1 MKKSIIFLLLACPIV
16 SWAQLRHYKGHNAI
30 ELDGGFI
37 RYGYF
42 GGLSYVHYFSGN
54 FYLKATSFVSR
65 ITLTPAKL
73 KVNSVGFDIMPAY
86 TLYKKNAAFFVSAM
100 AGMSFIVSENIKEKD
115 IIGDKANKLGQ
126 LKTGFLGGIEMEY
139 YVAEQISLILNW
151 HQKYYFPTDAF
162 GQQRW
167 FCTAGARY
175 NF

>member
-1 MKKSIIFLLLACPIV
+1 MDEE
-16 SWAQLRHYKGHNAI
+16 WTRNGRGGMGNGWGM
-30 ELDGGFI
+30 DGEWMRNGRGMDGEWTRVDEEWTRVDGGWIGRGFI

-42 GGLSYVHYFSGN
+42 GGLSYGHYFSGN

-126 LKTGFLGGIEMEY
+126 LKTGFLGGIEM
-139 YVAEQISLILNW
+139 ADSS
-151 HQKYYFPTDAF
+151 HK
-162 GQQRW
+162 
-167 FCTAGARY
+167 C